1 MRIKTL
7 KLQNIRSYVEE
18 TISFCEGS
26 QLLAGDIGA
35 GKSTVLLAIE
45 YALFGTKRGELEM
58 TSLLRN
64 GSHAGKI
71 ELTFDLHGKDVV
83 VSRTLKRTAQS
94 VKQEAGYLV
103 VNNSRIDATPVELR
117 ARIIELLGY
126 PKEAQAHKT
135 HSNFPSPQLS
145 LQQNQRRRNQN

>member
-1 MRIKTL
+1 MRIKSL

-45 YALFGTKRGELEM
+45 YALFGTKRGELET

-64 GSHAGKI
+64 GSHAGRI
-71 ELTFDLHGKDVV
+71 ELTFDLSGKEVV
-83 VSRTLKRTAQS
+83 VGRTLKRTPLS
-94 VKQEAGYLV
+94 VKQEAGYLT

-117 ARIIELLGY
+117 ARIIDLLGY
-126 PKEAQAHKT
+126 PKEAQAVAKDLIYRYT
-135 HSNFPSPQLS
+135 V
-145 LQQNQRRRNQN
+145 R